1 MSSSTPSRRP
11 QVQRFGLAGIGTAVL
26 LVAIASPAGAAA
38 DVVIPLAPTEVVLF
52 SNPVENSGAVP
63 MDPSADPTAGL
74 STPVPVEFTG
84 SLTVELPA
92 GLDSSDVEADLVFD
106 DNGDGNPEATYS
118 SAFTPANPQFLTV
131 AGQGTSSI
139 TVTLPA
145 DDPMVGDDAVLVLEP
160 LTTTYD
166 PAVFTFVDPVSY
178 ELALSAPADPLDP
191 AAVTVAPELV
201 ALASVPCP
209 LSSTTPCPVAV
220 TAGANLVLDL
230 TADSALRELGLTDL
244 TGVDV
249 AVQSIDDPDADPV
262 LLDVRVSGS
271 TATVAVPAGLA
282 AGSYG
287 LVLGQP
293 FASGLSIV
301 VAELAVS
308 APAATPAAST
318 TAAPSTQAVVAN
330 TGLRSNTGVVAS
342 AETGSTGTGTVAAG
356 AGLLLLAGAGGFAVA
371 RTRRRPAAGTGTGEA

>member
-11 QVQRFGLAGIGTAVL
+11 QVQRFGLAGVGTAVL
-26 LVAIASPAGAAA
+26 LVAIASPAGAAT
-38 DVVIPLAPTEVVLF
+38 DVVIPLAPTQVVLF

-63 MDPSADPTAGL
+63 LDPSADPAAP
-74 STPVPVEFTG
+74 TPVPVEYTG
-84 SLTVELPA
+84 SLTVDLPA
-92 GLDSSDVEADLVFD
+92 GLDSSAVEADLVFD
-106 DNGDGNPEATYS
+106 DDGDGNPEAVYS
-118 SAFTPANPQFLTV
+118 STAAPLDPMLLSVT
-131 AGQGTSSI
+131 GEGTSSI

-145 DDPMVGDDAVLVLEP
+145 DDPTVGDDAVLVLEP

-166 PAVFTFVDPVSY
+166 PDVFTFVDPVAY
-178 ELALSAPADPLDP
+178 DLTLSAPADPLAP
-191 AAVTVAPELV
+191 AAVTVEPALV

-244 TGVDV
+244 TGVQV

-271 TATVAVPAGLA
+271 TATATVPAGLA

-308 APAATPAAST
+308 APAGTPAAAPT

-342 AETGSTGTGTVAAG
+342 AETGSTGSGTVAAG
-356 AGLLLLAGAGGFAVA
+356 AGLLLLAGAGGVAVA
-371 RTRRRPAAGTGTGEA
+371 RTRRRPAVGTGTGEA